1 MRKSI
6 LITQSNYIPW
16 KGYFDNINSVDE
28 FVVYDDMQY
37 TKRDWRN
44 RNQIKTPQGLLW
56 LTIPVNVKG
65 KYFQKINETQ
75 VSETKW
81 GENHWRII
89 FANYSKAKY
98 FKNYKDIFESL
109 FRDESLNN
117 ITNINI
123 NFIKAINSILNIN
136 TKIIDSRE
144 FVLAEGR
151 TERLVD
157 ICKRCNATD
166 YYTGPAAK
174 VYMDEK
180 LFLNEL
186 INIHYFDY
194 SNYPIYPQLFDNFSH
209 YVSILD
215 LIFNTGENAKTYM
228 KTFSDEQKQFKTSKE
243 ILLLKNQ

>member
-1 MRKSI
+1 MSKSI

-56 LTIPVNVKG
+56 LTVPVEVKG
-65 KYFQKINETQ
+65 KFFQKINETQ
-75 VSETKW
+75 VSEIKW
-81 GENHWRII
+81 GEKHWKTIV
-89 FANYSKAKY
+89 ANYSKAPY
-98 FKNYKDIFESL
+98 FKNYKDVFESL
-109 FRDESLNN
+109 YRNESLNN

-123 NFIKAINSILNIN
+123 AFIKAINSILNIT
-136 TKIIDSRE
+136 TKITDSRD
-144 FVLAEGR
+144 FDLAEGK

-157 ICKRCNATD
+157 LCKKCNATD

-174 VYMDEK
+174 DYMDEQ
-180 LFLNEL
+180 LFLNEQ
-186 INIHYFDY
+186 INVHYFDY
-194 SNYPIYPQLFDNFSH
+194 SNYPIYTQLFGEFSH

-215 LIFNTGENAKTYM
+215 LIFNTGENSKTYM
-228 KTFSDEQKQFKTSKE
+228 KTF
-243 ILLLKNQ
+243 

>member
-1 MRKSI
+1 MSKSI

-56 LTIPVNVKG
+56 LTIPVEVKG
-65 KYFQKINETQ
+65 KFLQKINETQ
-75 VSETKW
+75 VSEKNW
-81 GENHWRII
+81 GEKHWKTIV
-89 FANYSKAKY
+89 ANYSKAPY

-109 FRDESLNN
+109 YKDESLDNV
-117 ITNINI
+117 TSINVS
-123 NFIKAINSILNIN
+123 FIKAINSILGIK
-136 TKIIDSRE
+136 TKITDSRE
-144 FVLAEGR
+144 FVLAEGK

-157 ICKRCNATD
+157 ICKKCNATE

-174 VYMDEK
+174 DYMDEQ
-180 LFLNEL
+180 LFLDENV
-186 INIHYFDY
+186 NIHYFDY
-194 SNYPIYPQLFDNFSH
+194 SNYKEYPQLFGEFSH

-215 LIFNTGENAKTYM
+215 LIFNTGENAKNYM
-228 KTFSDEQKQFKTSKE
+228 KTF
-243 ILLLKNQ
+243 

>member
-1 MRKSI
+1 MSKSI

-56 LTIPVNVKG
+56 LTIPVEVKG
-65 KYFQKINETQ
+65 KFLQKINETQ
-75 VSETKW
+75 VSEKNW
-81 GENHWRII
+81 GEKHWKTIV
-89 FANYSKAKY
+89 ANYSKAPY

-109 FRDESLNN
+109 YKDESLDNV
-117 ITNINI
+117 TSINVS
-123 NFIKAINSILNIN
+123 FIKAINSILGIK
-136 TKIIDSRE
+136 TKITDSRE
-144 FVLAEGR
+144 FVLAEGK

-157 ICKRCNATD
+157 ICKKCNATD

-174 VYMDEK
+174 DYMDEQ
-180 LFLNEL
+180 LFLDENV
-186 INIHYFDY
+186 NIHYFDY
-194 SNYPIYPQLFDNFSH
+194 SNYKEYPQLFGEFSH

-215 LIFNTGENAKTYM
+215 LIFNTGENAKNCM
-228 KTFSDEQKQFKTSKE
+228 KTF
-243 ILLLKNQ
+243 